1 VVWWPASR
9 LRKLLGRE
17 HRVVLVEREA
27 EHLFQPSLLWL
38 MLGWRTP
45 DQIRRPIAR
54 LARRGIE
61 IMRGTV
67 EHIAGRRLRHGLFH
81 APSVGRRPRCHRH
94 RFKLRDDPLCA
105 VASCD
110 R

>member
-1 VVWWPASR
+1 MGKTVMVLGGGIGGVVAASR

-27 EHLFQPSLLWL
+27 DHLFQPSLLWL

-54 LARRGIE
+54 LSRSWPSN
-61 IMRGTV
+61 MRSK
-67 EHIAGRRLRHGLFH
+67 RSS
-81 APSVGRRPRCHRH
+81 SVYH
-94 RFKLRDDPLCA
+94 
-105 VASCD
+105 
-110 R
+110 